1 MHLKRSIVIYGLLIV
16 VLFPFSI
23 LGTGCDFIKGKVP
36 SELISKSDTGLPPE
50 FSIVAE
56 SWQMLSDTYVDKD
69 KLDAKKL
76 SQGAVKGMLEA
87 LDDPYTGYIDPE
99 SHKDEMAGFEG
110 KYQGIGAVLGS
121 TEGQLVIVSPFSDSP
136 AERAGLRAGDKILK
150 INDEDASKM
159 LPVEASQK
167 IRGEAGTSV
176 KLLIQHE
183 GETESIE
190 VEIVRAE
197 IPLESVSVEMHGDI
211 AHIRISQFLRPTG
224 GDLRDALK
232 EVIEGGGKGI
242 VLDLRNN
249 PGGTLDGAI
258 DVTSQFLLRGIVA
271 DVVDGDGNH
280 ASLRVRPGGE
290 ATNVPLI
297 VLVNGGSASAS
308 EIVAGALQDYG
319 RAKLAG
325 SKTFGKGSVQKV
337 LTLDDGS
344 GLHITAARWFTPNGN
359 PINGVGIT
367 PDFQLVTL
375 LCVVKGGDTSDECIF
390 NLILT
395 RAINYLEPINY
406 RGYI

>member
-1 MHLKRSIVIYGLLIV
+1 
-16 VLFPFSI
+16 
-23 LGTGCDFIKGKVP
+23 
-36 SELISKSDTGLPPE
+36 
-50 FSIVAE
+50 
-56 SWQMLSDTYVDKD
+56 MLSETYVDKD
-69 KLDAKKL
+69 KLDAKTL

-110 KYQGIGAVLGS
+110 RYQGIGAVLGS
-121 TEGQLVIVSPFSDSP
+121 TEGQLVIVSPFSGSP
-136 AERAGLRAGDKILK
+136 AEKAGLKTGDKILK

-159 LPVEASQK
+159 PPVEASQK

-176 KLLIQHE
+176 RLLIQHE
-183 GETESIE
+183 GETESID

-197 IPLESVSVEMHGDI
+197 IPLESVSVEMRGDI

-224 GDLRDALK
+224 GDLRDALE
-232 EVIEGGGKGI
+232 EVIGKGAKGI

-280 ASLRVRPGGE
+280 ASLRVRPGGV
-290 ATNVPLI
+290 ATNLPLV
-297 VLVNGGSASAS
+297 VLVNDGSASAS

-337 LTLDDGS
+337 LTLEDGS
-344 GLHITAARWFTPNGN
+344 GLHVTAAHWFTPNGK

-367 PDFQLVTL
+367 PDFQLDLEGEKLVDWAVDYL
-375 LCVVKGGDTSDECIF
+375 QSQVNA
-390 NLILT
+390 NLT
-395 RAINYLEPINY
+395 TASV
-406 RGYI
+406 